1 MVSRFRERFDFSGE
15 GNKMAFIKLQASYSS
30 SGIVGR
36 DGKGGFVETDSFDRE
51 PVTYSD
57 YKNEPTVVT
66 KDDLRKMLLTKED
79 LYKMAND
86 PDAEYKSRILAPKE
100 GDLAYDHITVDLS
113 SYATKED
120 QQLAHQVIGDALR
133 NPDFDYSY
141 NKGKNAVNEPRP
153 VVVPLHGKRAV
164 VDMGIHRNTGY
175 PHAQFLV
182 MVHSVNDDKTI
193 SASASFRK
201 REFSGQQI
209 EEINRKLEQRGL
221 ARLEPT
227 IQENPDMRRPQEA
240 SKSGSRARRPEQDT
254 VEATN
259 ALIETASVD
268 ENESS
273 VEETKAILE
282 ETFEERDRQAN
293 VGMDE
298 DQLRK
303 IQIDRELNGTRA
315 LLEQRIEE
323 INRLRSNAKALE
335 LARSTIEENQ
345 QLRGDLKLAEQD
357 INKLKTIASIQQQ
370 TITDFKEAK
379 EQLEATIEQER
390 ADSHQAIQV
399 LREEV
404 LETKESLEKTSKEFD
419 DLSVEHDELKKSL
432 DSQTAK
438 MQQMELDFKAKEE
451 DLTAKI
457 DDLTSGKQIL
467 LADKEELTSKLS
479 ASEQKSAQLEARVK
493 TLLEEVDKERQAK
506 VTAESKVEALENSF
520 RTFQERS
527 DQQFAAMQARFDD
540 QLRRLEESQ
549 AKQITELKAEQ
560 KRDLDSK
567 LSAAEQVSQ
576 QRVDKRNAELEA
588 AAREA
593 TREIAKTNPEKAQEL
608 ERRFS
613 IERTRDTQ
621 ELSKDDKTLRSNA
634 EERRERKLRERAD
647 KKKEEGSRVDQD
659 SSEQK
664 AKKGDDSEGDGPDD
678 DNTPNKKRRR

>member
-1 MVSRFRERFDFSGE
+1 
-15 GNKMAFIKLQASYSS
+15 MAFAKIQASYSVA
-30 SGIVGR
+30 GVIGR
-36 DGKGGFVETDSFDRE
+36 DGRGGFVELDSFRRE
-51 PVTYSD
+51 VATYED
-57 YKNEPTVVT
+57 FRTERTVVSA
-66 KDDLRKMLLTKED
+66 DDLRQLLLTKED
-79 LYKMAND
+79 LYNMANG
-86 PDAEYKSRILAPKE
+86 PDAEYKSRIAAPQE
-100 GDLAYDHITVDLS
+100 DDQIYDHVTFDLA
-113 SYATKED
+113 SYRTDEERK
-120 QQLAHQVIGDALR
+120 LAHEIIGDALR

-141 NKGKNAVNEPRP
+141 NKGKNASGEPSR

-164 VDMGIHRNTGY
+164 VDMGIHYNTGY
-175 PHAQFLV
+175 AHCQFLV
-182 MVHSVNDDKTI
+182 MSHTVNHDKTI

-201 REFSGQQI
+201 REFSGAQI
-209 EEINRKLEQRGL
+209 NEINQRLEARGL
-221 ARLEPT
+221 ARLEPN
-227 IQENPDMRRPQEA
+227 IQENPDLRQP

-390 ADSHQAIQV
+390 ADSQQAIQV

-567 LSAAEQVSQ
+567 LSAAEQASQ